1 MSKATLVD
9 AAEVGADASEAAAAE
24 SDALE
29 SSLTEAVALKSAVA
43 MLMQQKAVAV
53 VAAAAIM
60 FAVKLPAKLLLW
72 KVLQPT
78 LPWCKL
84 LWQ

>member
-9 AAEVGADASEAAAAE
+9 AAEVGADASEAAAEE

-43 MLMQQKAVAV
+43 MLMRQ
-53 VAAAAIM
+53 
-60 FAVKLPAKLLLW
+60 KLL
-72 KVLQPT
+72 Q
-78 LPWCKL
+78 
-84 LWQ
+84 

>member
-9 AAEVGADASEAAAAE
+9 ASEVGVDASEAAAAE

-43 MLMQQKAVAV
+43 MLMRQ
-53 VAAAAIM
+53 
-60 FAVKLPAKLLLW
+60 KLL
-72 KVLQPT
+72 Q
-78 LPWCKL
+78 
-84 LWQ
+84 